1 MSSLVLAGQ
10 IWDSQGNV
18 RERLTVAPHSGGPL
32 PGVLDGV
39 MVSLKPHL
47 AKALGGAAFTLQKE
61 AQGHTLLCQLVPL
74 RNASGAVTGVLGL
87 VTDVS
92 ERSRIEARLRTRVAF
107 EKQIAELSSQ
117 FINLAPEDVDRAIN
131 DGLFAIGALARVDRA
146 YVFLYSE
153 DGASMT
159 NTHEWCAT
167 GIEPNIDTLGDLS
180 VSVLPWLTERLR
192 RREVV
197 HVEKVADLPP
207 EAAAEKQIWS
217 DQAIRSTLVVP
228 LTAAQGVIGFLG
240 FDAVASE
247 KSWAA
252 EDIAL
257 LRTVGEIFVSALER
271 KRSEVERKLLE
282 AQLVQTRS
290 LENVAKLA
298 GGVAHD
304 FNNLLGVILNY
315 SDMLKRELQDP
326 RHLGYLTELHDSARQ
341 AAHLTRQLLLVG
353 RRGVYAPIPLDLNEA
368 IGSLADLLRRAL
380 GEHIE
385 LRLELASDIGIV
397 RLGLPQIEQVILN
410 LTMNARDAMPT
421 GGAFTLRTETVEL
434 DTEYAAR
441 FIDLKPGRYT
451 LLTAS
456 DTGVGMTP
464 EVLSRALEPFF
475 STKAAFGAGLGLS
488 TVHGIVKQAGGHL
501 IFATSP
507 DAGCTVRLF
516 FPVVDESP
524 PSRPA
529 KTASGTPIA
538 PKKGAGETILVV
550 EDSASVRKLV
560 VHALSQNGYR
570 VLEASTPIQ
579 ALQVLHQSDRPVDL
593 LLTDVILPE
602 MSGRVLADRLREQG
616 KVRRVLFMS
625 GYEDDLVARQGVLQ
639 EGVRLLQK
647 PFLEPEL
654 LREVRSSLDT

>member
-1 MSSLVLAGQ
+1 
-10 IWDSQGNV
+10 
-18 RERLTVAPHSGGPL
+18 
-32 PGVLDGV
+32 VLDGV

-47 AKALGGAAFTLQKE
+47 AKALSGVAFTLQKE
-61 AQGHTLLCQLVPL
+61 AEGHTLLCQLVPL
-74 RNASGAVTGVLGL
+74 RNATGVVTGVLGL
-87 VTDVS
+87 ITDLT

-107 EKQIAELSSQ
+107 EKQIAELSGQ
-117 FINLAPEDVDRAIN
+117 FINLAPEDVDRAIS

-146 YVFLYSE
+146 YVFLFTE
-153 DGASMT
+153 DGAAMN
-159 NTHEWCAT
+159 NTHEWCAP
-167 GIEPNIDTLGDLS
+167 GIEGHVDSLGEIS
-180 VSVLPWLTERLR
+180 VTVLPWLTERMR
-192 RREVV
+192 RREIV
-197 HVEKVADLPP
+197 HVERVADLPA
-207 EAAAEKQIWS
+207 EAAAEKQIFLEQS
-217 DQAIRSTLVVP
+217 IRSTLVVP
-228 LTAAQGVIGFLG
+228 MTAAQGVIGFLG
-240 FDAVASE
+240 FDSVKSE
-247 KSWAA
+247 KSWAD

-271 KRSEVERKLLE
+271 KRAEVERKLLE

-290 LENVAKLA
+290 MENVAKLA

-315 SDMLKRELQDP
+315 SDMLKRELSDP
-326 RHLGYLTELHDSARQ
+326 RHVGYLTELHDSARQ
-341 AAHLTRQLLLVG
+341 AAHLTRQLLLIG
-353 RRGVYAPIPLDLNEA
+353 RRGVVAPIPLDLNEA

-385 LRLELASDIGIV
+385 LKLDLASDIGIV

-421 GGAFTLRTETVEL
+421 GGSFTLRTEVVEL
-434 DTEYAAR
+434 DREYAAR

-464 EVLSRALEPFF
+464 EVASRALEPFF
-475 STKAAFGAGLGLS
+475 STKSTFGAGLGLS

-507 DAGCTVRLF
+507 SAGCTVRLF
-516 FPVVDESP
+516 FPVVDETPPQSRAKSTPSGSP
-524 PSRPA
+524 R
-529 KTASGTPIA
+529 
-538 PKKGAGETILVV
+538 KGAGETILVV

-560 VHALSQNGYR
+560 VHALAQNGYR

-579 ALQVLHQSDRPVDL
+579 ALQVLHQSELPIDL

-602 MSGRVLADRLREQG
+602 MSGRVLADRMREQG

-625 GYEDDLVARQGVLQ
+625 GYEDDLIARQGILH

-647 PFLEPEL
+647 PFLEPDL
-654 LREVRSSLDT
+654 LREVRSALDE

>member
-18 RERLTVAPHSGGPL
+18 RERLAVPQGPSGPTAAI
-32 PGVLDGV
+32 LDGLLT
-39 MVSLKPHL
+39 SIRPHL
-47 AKALGGAAFTLQKE
+47 TKALAGAPVMLQKE
-61 AQGHTLLCQLVPL
+61 ANGFSLLCQLVPL
-74 RNASGAVTGVLGL
+74 RRSDGSVSGVLGL
-87 VTDVS
+87 ISDS
-92 ERSRIEARLRTRVAF
+92 SDRAQIEARLYGRVAF

-117 FINLAPEDVDRAIN
+117 FINLAPEDVDRAIS
-131 DGLFAIGALARVDRA
+131 DGLAAIGALACVDR
-146 YVFLYSE
+146 VHIFLFSD
-153 DGASMT
+153 DGVLLS
-159 NTHEWCAT
+159 NSHEWY
-167 GIEPNIDTLGDLS
+167 GIGIAPQFNSMAELPSTM
-180 VSVLPWLTERLR
+180 LPWLTARLR
-192 RREVV
+192 RREIVK
-197 HVEKVADLPP
+197 VERVSDLPA
-207 EAAAEKQIWS
+207 EAAAEKQLFES
-217 DQAIRSTLVVP
+217 QSTRSALVVP
-228 LTAAQGVIGFLG
+228 MTAAKGVIGFLG
-240 FDAVASE
+240 FEAVKAE
-247 KSWAA
+247 KTWAG

-257 LRTVGEIFVSALER
+257 LRTVGEIFASALER
-271 KRSEVERKLLE
+271 KRAEVERKLLE

-315 SDMLKRELQDP
+315 SDMMKREVTEP
-326 RHLGYLTELHDSARQ
+326 RHIGYLTELHESARQ
-341 AAHLTRQLLLVG
+341 AAHLTRQLLLIG
-353 RRGVYAPIPLDLNEA
+353 RRGVVAPIPLDLNEA
-368 IGSLADLLRRAL
+368 IESLADLLRRAL
-380 GEHIE
+380 GEHIA
-385 LRLELASDIGIV
+385 LKLELTKDLGIV

-410 LTMNARDAMPT
+410 LTLNAREAMPT
-421 GGAFTLRTETVEL
+421 GGAFTLATETVEL
-434 DTEYAAR
+434 DGDYAAR

-464 EVLSRALEPFF
+464 EVAARALEPFF
-475 STKAAFGAGLGLS
+475 STKAAFGTGLGLS

-501 IFATSP
+501 IFATAP
-507 DAGCTVRLF
+507 GAGCTVRVF
-516 FPVVDESP
+516 FPVVEDSLP
-524 PSRPA
+524 PKPKA
-529 KTASGTPIA
+529 TPSGS

-560 VHALSQNGYR
+560 THALSQNGYR

-579 ALQVLHQSDRPVDL
+579 ALQILHQSDKPIDL

-602 MSGRVLADRLREQG
+602 MSGRILADRMKEQG

-625 GYEDDLVARQGVLQ
+625 GYEDDLVARQGVLN

-654 LREVRSSLDT
+654 LREVRMALDA

>member
-1 MSSLVLAGQ
+1 MSSIIMAGQ
-10 IWDSQGNV
+10 IWDSQGNL
-18 RERLTVAPHSGGPL
+18 RERLVVSSGAAE
-32 PGVLDGV
+32 VLTPDVLGGI
-39 MVSLKPHL
+39 MSSLRPHL
-47 AKALGGAAFTLQKE
+47 AKAMSGATVALDKE
-61 AQGHTLLCQLVPL
+61 VHGHPLFCQLSPL
-74 RNASGAVTGVLGL
+74 RKADGPVDAVLVLIFDA
-87 VTDVS
+87 TD
-92 ERSRIEARLRTRVAF
+92 RAKFAARFQARVAF
-107 EKQIAELSSQ
+107 EKQIAALSSQ
-117 FINLAPEDVDRAIN
+117 FINLAPEEVDRAIN
-131 DGLFAIGALARVDRA
+131 DALAAMGGPAHVDRA
-146 YVFLYSE
+146 YVFLFSE
-153 DGASMT
+153 DGASMS
-159 NTHEWCAT
+159 NTHEWCAP
-167 GIEPNIDTLGDLS
+167 GLEPHVDTLGELS
-180 VSVLPWLTERLR
+180 VGVLPWLTARLR
-192 RREVV
+192 RREVIY
-197 HVEKVADLPP
+197 VEHVADLPA
-207 EAAAEKQIWS
+207 EAAAERQIFGEQS
-217 DQAIRSTLVVP
+217 IRSTLVLP
-228 LTAAQGVIGFLG
+228 LSAASGVVGFLG
-240 FDAVASE
+240 FDAVRAEKAWSE
-247 KSWAA
+247 

-257 LRTVGEIFVSALER
+257 LKTMGEIFVSALQR
-271 KRSEVERKLLE
+271 KRAESERKLLE

-315 SDMLKRELQDP
+315 SDMLKRELSDP
-326 RHLGYLTELHDSARQ
+326 RHVGYLTELHDSARQ
-341 AAHLTRQLLLVG
+341 AAHLTRQLLLIG
-353 RRGVYAPIPLDLNEA
+353 RRGVVAPIALDLNEA

-385 LRLELASDIGIV
+385 LKLELTDDLGII

-434 DTEYAAR
+434 DTEYTSR

-451 LLTAS
+451 LLTAI

-464 EVLSRALEPFF
+464 EVAARALEPFF
-475 STKAAFGAGLGLS
+475 STKAAFGTGLGLS

-501 IFATSP
+501 IFATAP
-507 DAGCTVRLF
+507 NAGCTVRLF

-524 PSRPA
+524 PPRP
-529 KTASGTPIA
+529 KSTPSGA
-538 PKKGAGETILVV
+538 PKKGQGETILVV

-560 VHALSQNGYR
+560 THALAQNGYR

-579 ALQVLHQSDRPVDL
+579 ALQILHQSDRPIDL

-602 MSGRVLADRLREQG
+602 MSGRILADRMREQG

-625 GYEDDLVARQGVLQ
+625 GYEDDLVARQGVLH

-654 LREVRSSLDT
+654 LREVRFSLDT

>member
-1 MSSLVLAGQ
+1 MAGQ
-10 IWDSQGNV
+10 IWDSQGNL
-18 RERLTVAPHSGGPL
+18 RERLVVSSGAAE
-32 PGVLDGV
+32 VLTPDVLGGI
-39 MVSLKPHL
+39 MSSLRPHL
-47 AKALGGAAFTLQKE
+47 AKAMSGATVALDKE
-61 AQGHTLLCQLVPL
+61 VHGHPLFCQLSPL
-74 RNASGAVTGVLGL
+74 RKADGPVDAVLVLIFDA
-87 VTDVS
+87 TD
-92 ERSRIEARLRTRVAF
+92 RAKFAARFQARVAF
-107 EKQIAELSSQ
+107 EKQIAALSSQ
-117 FINLAPEDVDRAIN
+117 FINLAPEEVDRAIN
-131 DGLFAIGALARVDRA
+131 DALAAMGGPAHVDRA
-146 YVFLYSE
+146 YVFLFSE
-153 DGASMT
+153 DGASMS
-159 NTHEWCAT
+159 NTHEWCAP
-167 GIEPNIDTLGDLS
+167 GLEPHVDTLGELS
-180 VSVLPWLTERLR
+180 VGVLPWLTARLR
-192 RREVV
+192 RREVIY
-197 HVEKVADLPP
+197 VEHVADLPA
-207 EAAAEKQIWS
+207 EAAAERQIFGEQS
-217 DQAIRSTLVVP
+217 IRSTLVLP
-228 LTAAQGVIGFLG
+228 LSAASGVVGFLG
-240 FDAVASE
+240 FDAVRAEKAWSE
-247 KSWAA
+247 

-257 LRTVGEIFVSALER
+257 LKTMGEIFVSALQR
-271 KRSEVERKLLE
+271 KRAESERKLLE

-315 SDMLKRELQDP
+315 SDMLKRELSDP
-326 RHLGYLTELHDSARQ
+326 RHVGYLTELHDSARQ
-341 AAHLTRQLLLVG
+341 AAHLTRQLLLIG
-353 RRGVYAPIPLDLNEA
+353 RRGVVAPIALDLNEA

-385 LRLELASDIGIV
+385 LKLELTDDLGII

-434 DTEYAAR
+434 DTEYTSR

-451 LLTAS
+451 LLTAI

-464 EVLSRALEPFF
+464 EVAARALEPFF
-475 STKAAFGAGLGLS
+475 STKAAFGTGLGLS

-501 IFATSP
+501 IFATAP
-507 DAGCTVRLF
+507 NAGCTVRLF

-524 PSRPA
+524 PPRP
-529 KTASGTPIA
+529 KSTPSGA
-538 PKKGAGETILVV
+538 PKKGQGETILVV

-560 VHALSQNGYR
+560 THALAQNGYR

-579 ALQVLHQSDRPVDL
+579 ALQILHQSDRPIDL

-602 MSGRVLADRLREQG
+602 MSGRILADRMREQG

-625 GYEDDLVARQGVLQ
+625 GYEDDLVARQGVLH

-654 LREVRSSLDT
+654 LREVRFSLDT